1 MTGRPTK
8 PTAWRRLR
16 YRVRTAATERPGLY
30 LPFARRK
37 YPGPSPEVVSSETEL
52 VIDGYTRAASTFA
65 VYALQLSQPQPVR
78 LAHHLH
84 APAQLIQGVRQG
96 LPVLCLI
103 REPRGT
109 ILSQLAR
116 EPDVDMRDAL
126 VAYRRFYTCLLPH
139 LDRMIVADFD
149 QVTGD
154 FGAVIERLN
163 ARFAMTLTPF
173 AHTEAGVREVTRLV
187 RHRGTLSPV
196 LLGFESGTATL
207 PELKGELARLAA
219 TATATPTGDAWV
231 PSTSRDQVKDALLE
245 QWQEP
250 ALASL
255 QSQAREVYHLVRQH
269 AAETETKPSA
279 RTGHDDSS

>member
-207 PELKGELARLAA
+207 PELKRELARLAA
-219 TATATPTGDAWV
+219 TVTAIPTGDAWV

>member
-16 YRVRTAATERPGLY
+16 YRVRTVATERPEIY

-37 YPGPSPEVVSSETEL
+37 YPGPSPEVVSPATEL
-52 VIDGYTRAASTFA
+52 VIDGYTRSASTFA

-84 APAQLIQGVRQG
+84 APAQLIQGVLQG

-109 ILSQLAR
+109 ILSQVAR

-149 QVTGD
+149 QVTRD
-154 FGAVIERLN
+154 FGAVINRLN
-163 ARFAMTLTPF
+163 ARFAMSLTPF
-173 AHTEAGVREVTRLV
+173 AHTEEGVREVMQLV
-187 RHRGTLSPV
+187 ERRDSLSPV
-196 LLGFESGTATL
+196 LLGFESGTADL
-207 PELKGELARLAA
+207 LALRRELARLAA
-219 TATATPTGDAWV
+219 TAASTTTGDAWV
-231 PSTSRDQVKDALLE
+231 PSTSRDRVKDALLE
-245 QWQEP
+245 QWQGP

-255 QSQAREVYHLVRQH
+255 QSRANEVYHRVRRH
-269 AAETETKPSA
+269 AGETETKPSA
-279 RTGHDDSS
+279 RTGHDESN